1 MALMNNNRLNR
12 GALGMLLSCLICM
25 VGCSTQRNPI
35 ESGQPVSDNKRQSMD
50 KSESQQVAQATID
63 LEALQ
68 KYLHPD
74 APDRKPLRVLNEGPM
89 SSEPPLTKFGA
100 PVEYV
105 SRSSAKASG
114 KPYFEFTTL
123 EISGNAAAVTF
134 TYPVEGISGR
144 VNLRRTNGHW
154 QIENHSLN
162 EK

>member
-1 MALMNNNRLNR
+1 
-12 GALGMLLSCLICM
+12 
-25 VGCSTQRNPI
+25 
-35 ESGQPVSDNKRQSMD
+35 MD
-50 KSESQQVAQATID
+50 KSESQQVAQSTID
-63 LEALQ
+63 LAALQ

-105 SRSSAKASG
+105 SRSAAKASG

-123 EISGNAAAVTF
+123 EISGDTAVVTF

-144 VNLRRTNGHW
+144 VDLRRTKGVW
-154 QIENHSLN
+154 QIESHSLK